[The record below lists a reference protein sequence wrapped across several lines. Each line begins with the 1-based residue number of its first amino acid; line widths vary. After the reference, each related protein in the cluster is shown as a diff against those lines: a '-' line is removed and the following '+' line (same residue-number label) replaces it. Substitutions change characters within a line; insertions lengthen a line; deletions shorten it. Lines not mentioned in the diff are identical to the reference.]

1 ENLRLALLL
10 ESALVKY
17 RWNKPPYW
25 HLWDR
30 IKSPFGVAVHSFMP
44 GSHQNGIS
52 FMRPGIWPA
61 IAIFEPLWQA
71 LFNARR
77 LRKPSRLAITSL
89 VHFIVRHELD
99 HSRMWRL
106 PRRVPFSWQH
116 DLQDEIARIKNDLR
130 GLDDLLYLGNRE
142 AAEEVERLLGF
153 GELEAY
159 RNYIFDI

>member
-1 ENLRLALLL
+1 MGSNEAPTLGRHTDTGLRIKGGKIDRKTIFPENLRLALLL

-106 PRRVPFSWQH
+106 PRRVPFS
-116 DLQDEIARIKNDLR
+116 
-130 GLDDLLYLGNRE
+130 
-142 AAEEVERLLGF
+142 
-153 GELEAY
+153 
-159 RNYIFDI
+159 